1 MDFIH
6 CPKCGEKLGE
16 KQIGDE
22 GKVPYCG
29 SCKRPWFPFSYPCVI
44 CLAINE
50 DNEIALI
57 RQTYAT
63 TRFVCVAGFIAHGE
77 TAENTVV
84 REIGEEIGLEV
95 QSVRYVGSYYYE
107 KNDNLMLGFA
117 ARVKKAPFRLSENE
131 VETAQWFDINSAE
144 RELSKGTTGI
154 CLLRDLLRQTD
165 NLMNL

>member
-6 CPKCGEKLGE
+6 CPVCGEKLGGR
-16 KQIGDE
+16 QIGDE
-22 GKVPYCG
+22 GIVPYCE

-63 TRFVCVAGFIAHGE
+63 TRFVCVAGFISHGE

-84 REIGEEIGLEV
+84 REIGEEIGLDV
-95 QSVRYVGSYYYE
+95 LSVRYVGSYYYE
-107 KNDNLMLGFA
+107 KNDNLMLGYA
-117 ARVKKAPFRLSENE
+117 VRVRKAPFRLSEKE
-131 VETAQWFDINSAE
+131 VETAQWFSVEDAE
-144 RELSKGTTGI
+144 KELSKGTTGI
-154 CLLRDLLRQTD
+154 CLLRDLLRQTED
-165 NLMNL
+165 LTKW

>member
-6 CPKCGEKLGE
+6 CPVCGEKLGGR
-16 KQIGDE
+16 QIGDE
-22 GKVPYCG
+22 GIVPYCE

-50 DNEIALI
+50 DNEIVLI

-63 TRFVCVAGFIAHGE
+63 TRFVCVAGFISHGE

-84 REIGEEIGLEV
+84 REIGEEIGLDV
-95 QSVRYVGSYYYE
+95 LSVRYVGSYYYE

-117 ARVKKAPFRLSENE
+117 VRVRKAPFRLSEKE
-131 VETAQWFDINSAE
+131 VETAQWFSVEDAE
-144 RELSKGTTGI
+144 KELSKGTTGI
-154 CLLRDLLRQTD
+154 CLLRDLLRQTED
-165 NLMNL
+165 LTKW

>member
-6 CPKCGEKLGE
+6 CPVCGEKLGGR
-16 KQIGDE
+16 QIGDE
-22 GKVPYCG
+22 GIVPYCEG
-29 SCKRPWFPFSYPCVI
+29 CKRPWFPFSYPCVI

-63 TRFVCVAGFIAHGE
+63 TRFVCVAGFISHGE

-131 VETAQWFDINSAE
+131 VETAQWFSVEDAE
-144 RELSKGTTGI
+144 KELSKGTTGI
-154 CLLRDLLRQTD
+154 CLLRDLLRQTED
-165 NLMNL
+165 LTVW